1 MSIYDYFLE
10 IILEGR
16 VGDVVEKPLILVV
29 AAIYLVASLIG
40 RWKVFKKAGKTPWH
54 SLIPVLSRYELYD
67 IAWYGWIGLVVIA
80 FQIVNILIRPASG
93 LTIGAAAFIFFASFF
108 IYFGLSIVM
117 KLKMAKSFGKGIAF
131 AFGLVF
137 MEDMLLIVL
146 GLDKSEYYGRTLLK
160 YNPAKPKKKLNRRH
174 KKRHYI
180 ANLTKHH
187 SRVALIASVV
197 VTACTFYAVVGGLT
211 TMPSEVTPERGQNL
225 FKLFTV
231 NSNTLSAF
239 GAAFL
244 IPYAMEGI
252 RNKRFVFPKW
262 VGMFQYSGAI
272 CTTLTM
278 VFAIAFIWPT
288 RGAKLAF
295 TGMNFWLH
303 VLCPI
308 MALVLLFSTE
318 SRYYFTVEDSL
329 KALIPFYIYAAV
341 YITNVVLIGEDMGGW
356 RDIYYLTKFLPAE
369 FTGPMMFML
378 GFGIASLMRYI
389 YNRLNERRKEKM
401 AEIWK
406 KEDMD
411 PIEANIEVYGIGRY
425 IGLTN
430 RESVITLPMPV
441 FEDITE
447 AVDVPME
454 NLIQICGKGISEG
467 LKESDEKKKRHTYWF
482 NLMVGTP
489 EFKAISISE

>member
-1 MSIYDYFLE
+1 MSVYDYFFEVFLA
-10 IILEGR
+10 GR
-16 VGDVVEKPLILVV
+16 FEELFDKPLILVV
-29 AAIYLVASLIG
+29 SVVYLISSLIG
-40 RWKVFKKAGKTPWH
+40 RWKVFKKAGKKPWH
-54 SLIPVLSRYELYD
+54 SLIPILSRYELYD
-67 IAWYGWIGLVVIA
+67 IAWYGWIFFIVLI
-80 FQIVNILIRPASG
+80 FQILNTMLEPSGGITLGLATLPFIASYV
-93 LTIGAAAFIFFASFF
+93 
-108 IYFGLSIVM
+108 IYFSIGIIM
-117 KLKMAKSFGKGIAF
+117 KLKLAKSFGKGIAF

-137 MEDMLLIVL
+137 MEDLLLVIL
-146 GLDKSEYYGRTLLK
+146 GVGKSEYYGRTLLK
-160 YNPAKPKKKLNRRH
+160 YNPQPPKIPSVKLR
-174 KKRHYI
+174 KKRHYV

-187 SRVALIASVV
+187 GQIALIASVI
-197 VTACTFYAVVGGLT
+197 VTVCTFQAVVGGLIT
-211 TMPSEVTPERGQNL
+211 APSAVTPERGQYL

-244 IPYAMEGI
+244 IPYAIEGI

-262 VGMFQYSGAI
+262 VGLFQYSGAI

-308 MALVLLFSTE
+308 MALVLFFSTE
-318 SRYYFTVEDSL
+318 SRFHFTVEDSL
-329 KALIPFYIYAAV
+329 KALIPFYVYAAV
-341 YITNVVLIGEDMGGW
+341 YIINVVLIGEEMGGW
-356 RDIYYLTKFLPAE
+356 RDIYRLTKFLPAE

-378 GFGIASLMRYI
+378 GFGIASLMRTI
-389 YNRLNERRKEKM
+389 YNRLNEYRKEQM
-401 AEIWK
+401 ASIWK

-430 RESVITLPMPV
+430 RESVITLPMAV

-454 NLIQICGKGISEG
+454 TLIQICGKGISEG
-467 LKESDEKKKRHTYWF
+467 LKESDEKKRKLNYWYSKI
-482 NLMVGTP
+482 VGTP
-489 EFKAISISE
+489 EFKAKSASA

>member
-1 MSIYDYFLE
+1 
-10 IILEGR
+10 
-16 VGDVVEKPLILVV
+16 
-29 AAIYLVASLIG
+29 
-40 RWKVFKKAGKTPWH
+40 
-54 SLIPVLSRYELYD
+54 
-67 IAWYGWIGLVVIA
+67 
-80 FQIVNILIRPASG
+80 
-93 LTIGAAAFIFFASFF
+93 
-108 IYFGLSIVM
+108 
-117 KLKMAKSFGKGIAF
+117 
-131 AFGLVF
+131 
-137 MEDMLLIVL
+137 
-146 GLDKSEYYGRTLLK
+146 
-160 YNPAKPKKKLNRRH
+160 
-174 KKRHYI
+174 
-180 ANLTKHH
+180 
-187 SRVALIASVV
+187 
-197 VTACTFYAVVGGLT
+197 
-211 TMPSEVTPERGQNL
+211 
-225 FKLFTV
+225 
-231 NSNTLSAF
+231 
-239 GAAFL
+239 
-244 IPYAMEGI
+244 
-252 RNKRFVFPKW
+252 
-262 VGMFQYSGAI
+262 MFQYSGAI

-318 SRYYFTVEDSL
+318 SRYHFTVEDSL

>member
-1 MSIYDYFLE
+1 MSVYDYFFEVFLA
-10 IILEGR
+10 GR
-16 VGDVVEKPLILVV
+16 FEELFDKPLILVV
-29 AAIYLVASLIG
+29 SVVYLISSLIG
-40 RWKVFKKAGKTPWH
+40 RWKVFKKAGKKPWH
-54 SLIPVLSRYELYD
+54 SLIPILSRYELYD
-67 IAWYGWIGLVVIA
+67 IAWYGWISFIVLI
-80 FQIVNILIRPASG
+80 FQILNTMLEPSGGITLGLATLPFIASY
-93 LTIGAAAFIFFASFF
+93 A
-108 IYFGLSIVM
+108 IYFGIGIIM
-117 KLKMAKSFGKGIAF
+117 KLKLAKSFGKGIAF

-137 MEDMLLIVL
+137 MEDLLLVIL
-146 GLDKSEYYGRTLLK
+146 GVGKSEYYGRTLLK
-160 YNPAKPKKKLNRRH
+160 YNPQPPKILSVKPH
-174 KKRHYI
+174 KKRHYV

-187 SRVALIASVV
+187 GQIALIASVI
-197 VTACTFYAVVGGLT
+197 VTVCTFLAVVGGLIT
-211 TMPSEVTPERGQNL
+211 APSAVTPERGQYL

-244 IPYAMEGI
+244 IPYAIEGI

-262 VGMFQYSGAI
+262 VGLFQYSGAI

-308 MALVLLFSTE
+308 MALVLFFSTE
-318 SRYYFTVEDSL
+318 SRFHFTVEDSL
-329 KALIPFYIYAAV
+329 KALIPFYVYAAV
-341 YITNVVLIGEDMGGW
+341 YIINVVLIGEQMGGW
-356 RDIYYLTKFLPAE
+356 RDIYRLTKYLPAE

-378 GFGIASLMRYI
+378 GFGIASLMRTI
-389 YNRLNERRKEKM
+389 YNRLNEYRKKQM
-401 AEIWK
+401 AAIWK
-406 KEDMD
+406 EEDMD

-454 NLIQICGKGISEG
+454 TLIQICGKGISEG
-467 LKESDEKKKRHTYWF
+467 LKESDEKKRKLHYWYSKI
-482 NLMVGTP
+482 VGTP
-489 EFKAISISE
+489 EFKAKSASA